1 MAVPHYG
8 AETRLRPFLITAQHA
23 VAADLPDLAR
33 KIIDDALAYAET
45 LPDVHRRTVDV
56 NVDVDEDLA
65 HATMLLNEQRRA
77 DDVARL
83 LEALEALRVQL
94 AK

>member
-23 VAADLPDLAR
+23 VAADLPDLVR

-56 NVDVDEDLA
+56 NVDEDLDY
-65 HATMLLNEQRRA
+65 ATMLLNEQRRA